1 MRLRRLI
8 ALLLIVLLIAV
19 GVTLALQL
27 DGDRPERSVPS
38 TPSPSGPVP
47 DNLPD
52 PILKRWAA
60 ENESRT
66 HAPTHAA
73 ALGDARRLDAIS
85 ALRVT
90 YPGEIDA
97 MRAVN
102 PDLQVYSY
110 VMGTFAWRSQPP
122 GTYPASW
129 YLRDED
135 GAYVRSVGEWAGHY
149 LMDPGRQGWVRDRV
163 LMCRRFLRESGYDG
177 CMIDLLGPAPLR
189 GSFTSGVPV
198 NPRTGAPW
206 EPADWL
212 AATADLA
219 AAVKQAV
226 DPAIVIGNGLS
237 SGGAYFSDEA
247 PTSRLLR
254 DIDGG
259 IAEAWLRGSRS
270 DPNRFPS
277 GAIWRENVDMLIDA
291 ALAGKTVM
299 TLTKVWVETAP
310 STARA
315 WYRFSLAS
323 FLLGTDG
330 SAYFGFSA
338 ARQETPTM
346 PFDSRL
352 RLGAPVDR
360 YRQVGGAFVR
370 RFERGMVLVNP
381 TDGAVEVPL
390 SGSFVTLDG
399 DGVEDRI
406 VIEPHTGEI
415 LHREDL

>member
-1 MRLRRLI
+1 MLRRPI
-8 ALLLIVLLIAV
+8 ALLMIVLVIAM
-19 GVTLALQL
+19 GVALAFKL
-27 DGDRPERSVPS
+27 DGDGPERSVPS
-38 TPSPSGPVP
+38 ALPPSGPVP

-60 ENESRT
+60 ENESLT

-97 MRAVN
+97 MRVVN
-102 PDLQVYSY
+102 PDLQVYAY

-129 YLRDED
+129 YLRDEH
-135 GAYVRSVGEWAGHY
+135 GAYVRSVGEFAGQY
-149 LMDPGRQGWVRDRV
+149 LMDPGRRGWVHDRV
-163 LMCRRFLRESGYDG
+163 LMCRRFLHESGYDG
-177 CMIDLLGPAPLR
+177 CMIDVLGPAPLR

-198 NPRTGAPW
+198 NPRTGSPW

-219 AAVKQAV
+219 AAVKRAV
-226 DPAIVIGNGLS
+226 DPAVVIANGLS

-259 IAEAWLRGSRS
+259 IAEAWLRGSAS
-270 DPNRFPS
+270 DPDRFPS
-277 GAIWRENVDMLIDA
+277 VEVWRENVDMLIEA
-291 ALAGKTVM
+291 ARAGKTVM
-299 TLTKVWVETAP
+299 TLTKVWVETDP
-310 STARA
+310 STTRA
-315 WYRFSLAS
+315 WYRFALAT
-323 FLLGTDG
+323 FLLGTNG

-338 ARQETPTM
+338 ARDEDPAMPYPTPVG
-346 PFDSRL
+346 
-352 RLGAPVDR
+352 LGAPLDR
-360 YRQVGGAFVR
+360 YRQVGDAYVR
-370 RFERGMVLVNP
+370 RFEQGIVIVNP
-381 TDGAVEVPL
+381 SGGTVRVPL

-399 DGVEDRI
+399 DVVEGRI
-406 VIEPHTGEI
+406 VIEPHVGEI
-415 LHREDL
+415 LHREDA

>member
-1 MRLRRLI
+1 VRLRRPI
-8 ALLLIVLLIAV
+8 ALLLIVLLVAV
-19 GVTLALQL
+19 GGALALQL
-27 DGDRPERSVPS
+27 DGDQPERSVPS
-38 TPSPSGPVP
+38 RPPPSGPGP

-52 PILKRWAA
+52 PILKLWAA
-60 ENESRT
+60 ENESLT

-102 PDLQVYSY
+102 PDLQVYAY

-129 YLRDED
+129 YLRDEH

-149 LMDPGRQGWVRDRV
+149 LIDPGRRGWIRDRV
-163 LMCRRFLRESGYDG
+163 LTCRRFLRESGYDG
-177 CMIDLLGPAPLR
+177 CMIDVLGSAPLR

-206 EPADWL
+206 QPADWL

-219 AAVKQAV
+219 AAVKRAV
-226 DPAIVIGNGLS
+226 APSLVIGNGLS
-237 SGGAYFSDEA
+237 SGGAYFSEGA
-247 PTSRLLR
+247 PTARLLR

-259 IAEAWLRGSRS
+259 IAEAWLRGAHS
-270 DPNRFPS
+270 DPRLFPS
-277 GAIWRENVDMLIDA
+277 VLIWRQSVDMLTEA

-299 TLTKVWVETAP
+299 TLTKVWVETDP
-310 STARA
+310 STTRA
-315 WYRFSLAS
+315 WYRFALAS
-323 FLLGTDG
+323 FLLGTNG

-338 ARQETPTM
+338 AREEAPTM
-346 PFDSRL
+346 PFRTPV
-352 RLGAPVDR
+352 RLGAPLDR
-360 YRQVGGAFVR
+360 YRQVDRAYVR
-370 RFERGMVLVNP
+370 RFEGGIVLVNP
-381 TDGAVEVPL
+381 SDGAVRVPL

-406 VIEPHTGEI
+406 VIESHTGEI
-415 LHREDL
+415 LLREDA